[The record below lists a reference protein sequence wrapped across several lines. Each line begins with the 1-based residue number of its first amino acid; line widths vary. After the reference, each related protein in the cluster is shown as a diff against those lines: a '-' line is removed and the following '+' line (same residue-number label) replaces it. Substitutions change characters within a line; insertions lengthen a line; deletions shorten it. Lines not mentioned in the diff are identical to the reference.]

1 MIFKLAWRNLWR
13 SKTRSVILIISITV
27 GFFGLFFFYS
37 LMKGAIRQVIYNV
50 INSGTG
56 HIQIHIKGY
65 LEDPDVKKVI
75 GEPDKILAQL
85 KSPEVAIATKRINLS
100 GIINSPEETRPVHA
114 LGGILKKEKKITNF
128 AQYIVEGKFPEGKR
142 DILMGKELAE
152 LLKVGVGDKVVIT
165 ASDVSGA
172 LSSYGFRISG
182 IFETP
187 SLDINKYVVIISY
200 EAASTITGYKGG
212 ANEIVIKLSDS
223 KLLDKIKNQLKVALG
238 PGYEVLSWD
247 EVYPLLKYET
257 DVFSQTMLIFGFI
270 ILFAAAFGIAEVFF
284 MSLYERMREI
294 GVLRAIGLSPGE
306 ISKLVFVE
314 ALILFLVSIG
324 AGGVINAIFYI
335 YFYHK
340 GINLS
345 IFSKSLEIWG
355 SGSVIYPYIQI
366 GDVVAMVILVFVIV
380 FLSVIFPMRK
390 ARKITAVEALRYV

>member
-13 SKTRSVILIISITV
+13 SKTRSVILIVSITI

-37 LMKGAIRQVIYNV
+37 VMEGAIRQVIDNV
-50 INSGTG
+50 INSSTG

-75 GEPDKILAQL
+75 TAPDKILFQL

-114 LGGILKKEKKITNF
+114 LGGILKKEKIITKF
-128 AQYIVEGKFPEGKR
+128 AQYIVKGKFPEGKR
-142 DILMGKELAE
+142 DILMGRELAE

-165 ASDVSGA
+165 ASNVSGD

-187 SLDINKYVVIISY
+187 SLDVNKYVVIISY
-200 EAASTITGYKGG
+200 EAASAITGYKGG

-223 KLLDKIKNQLKVALG
+223 KKLDKIKKHLKIALG
-238 PGYEVLSWD
+238 RSYEVLSWD
-247 EVYPLLKYET
+247 EVYPLLKYEMEI
-257 DVFSQTMLIFGFI
+257 FSEMMLIFGFI
-270 ILFAAAFGIAEVFF
+270 ILFAAAFGITEVFF

-294 GVLRAIGLSPGE
+294 GVLRAIGFSPGE

-314 ALILFLVSIG
+314 AMLLFLVSIG
-324 AGGVINAIFYI
+324 AGGVLNTIFYV
-335 YFYHK
+335 YFSHR

-345 IFSKSLEIWG
+345 VFSKSLEMWG

-366 GDVVAMVILVFVIV
+366 ADIFAMVFLVFFIV

-390 ARKITAVEALRYV
+390 ARKITTVEALRYV